1 MHPQAH
7 QRSNHAAILPSSWRD
22 AGANIQWHVQVCPW
36 LSHRIRSR
44 MCPCPSWPW
53 IIYPCVFLRGC
64 FCDFPRCCSY
74 GCTENH
80 RASFSM
86 PHLPVRWCLLL
97 GSVANLPCS
106 FLRARPSPQ
115 NPNIVRLP
123 TVHWPLLRGH
133 VRTVGARQASERSL
147 RCRFRFSD
155 VRADSQTF
163 RDCCLKTRSQTWR
176 AKFKISFRNLRHRFG
191 ISAV

>member
-1 MHPQAH
+1 MF
-7 QRSNHAAILPSSWRD
+7 S
-22 AGANIQWHVQVCPW
+22 
-36 LSHRIRSR
+36 
-44 MCPCPSWPW
+44 
-53 IIYPCVFLRGC
+53 LRGC

-115 NPNIVRLP
+115 NPNNVRLP
-123 TVHWPLLRGH
+123 TVHRPLRRGH
-133 VRTVGARQASERSL
+133 VRTVGARQASARNL
-147 RCRFRFSD
+147 RFRFRFSD

-191 ISAV
+191 ISDRVSESQTPFRNLRHSFGISDIVSEFRPSDRKRDLRFGISRSIPP

>member
-1 MHPQAH
+1 MANSRQPLALSLHPQPHEPVSTSAFDKSFLSS
-7 QRSNHAAILPSSWRD
+7 RFVAASAISQAAVL
-22 AGANIQWHVQVCPW
+22 
-36 LSHRIRSR
+36 L
-44 MCPCPSWPW
+44 
-53 IIYPCVFLRGC
+53 F
-64 FCDFPRCCSY
+64 
-74 GCTENH
+74 CTENH

-97 GSVANLPCS
+97 GSVANLPRS

-115 NPNIVRLP
+115 NPNNVRLP
-123 TVHWPLLRGH
+123 TVHRPLRRGH
-133 VRTVGARQASERSL
+133 VRTVGARQASARNL
-147 RCRFRFSD
+147 RFRFRFSD

-191 ISAV
+191 ISDRVSKSQT